1 MVDRTNY
8 TDAAHTPA
16 ISLRQIFG
24 RLGLKETLCKAAADA
39 GFLKVEFVAMLGDT
53 SATVKANVRTLI
65 EEAKL
70 GASAAEVELS
80 LMQLSAVWQAC
91 SALQNQFAS
100 RRASMEEDPN
110 KIPEMAQEDHAEF
123 RSRFV
128 TAHPDVILLDGK
140 EPRKKFVEKLSR
152 DFLIHGMVPFY
163 QGSEI
168 RTRADSIVQ
177 KSGLSKNAE
186 DLLTI
191 TKADE
196 PDQVTDVQT
205 LMNRIHA
212 LFMALEYLNIC
223 NYSKTAGTLKYLQ
236 ELEQFRSDCPG
247 LPNLMTADSLIRKKV
262 NRLQAEQRQTYPTF
276 SDALLEVLNNH
287 KYLWNDARTK
297 AVLQKVDK
305 KKDDMEPTTDQV
317 VDSPP
322 RGSPNDR
329 KKRQRA
335 KNKEL
340 LKEARAARSVQKPQF
355 EKSKGGG
362 KSDRVDKDKRIPD
375 SEWKTITAAASKVT
389 GPKRCH
395 YFNSSMGCG
404 LGDKCRF
411 KHQCTWS
418 AGPGTP
424 WSATAENIW
433 SDRSQWR
440 SGRMRILPKAL
451 KAPQHHFGGR

>member
-1 MVDRTNY
+1 MVERTNY

-53 SATVKANVRTLI
+53 SATVKANIRTLI

-70 GASAAEVELS
+70 GANAAEIELS

-100 RRASMEEDPN
+100 RRARMEEDPN

-140 EPRKKFVEKLSR
+140 EPHKKFVEKLSR

-163 QGSEI
+163 QGSET

-177 KSGLSKNAE
+177 KSGPSKNAE

-305 KKDDMEPTTDQV
+305 KKEDLEPTTDQV
-317 VDSPP
+317 VDSTVHREGRPMIARSARELRTRSSSVRPRRPDLFRSLISRNPKEEASRTRSTRTRGSQTQSGRLSHLPPP
-322 RGSPNDR
+322 RSRVRRDATISTPPWVAGS
-329 KKRQRA
+329 
-335 KNKEL
+335 
-340 LKEARAARSVQKPQF
+340 
-355 EKSKGGG
+355 
-362 KSDRVDKDKRIPD
+362 
-375 SEWKTITAAASKVT
+375 VT
-389 GPKRCH
+389 SAGS
-395 YFNSSMGCG
+395 NISA
-404 LGDKCRF
+404 
-411 KHQCTWS
+411 WS
-418 AGPGTP
+418 AGQGIP
-424 WSATAENIW
+424 WSAIIENLW
-433 SDRSQWR
+433 SDRSQWE
-440 SGRMRILPKAL
+440 SG
-451 KAPQHHFGGR
+451 